1 MAKWRQCAL
10 TFVARHPPVGS
21 RQSASSFLPVMACD
35 PQEHEKILDMC
46 ASPGGKSCYLA
57 ALMKNTGSLFSN
69 DANEKRW
76 VRAAAGASRGVLV
89 LCRSAPGAACQACS
103 HS

>member
-1 MAKWRQCAL
+1 MQCVLRCRLLTGVWR
-10 TFVARHPPVGS
+10 VA

-35 PQEHEKILDMC
+35 PKEHEKVLDMC

-76 VRAAAGASRGVLV
+76 VRAGAAAAVGRGASL
-89 LCRSAPGAACQACS
+89 AC
-103 HS
+103 

>member
-1 MAKWRQCAL
+1 MPSVLRRSLL
-10 TFVARHPPVGS
+10 TVDSRVA

-35 PQEHEKILDMC
+35 PKEHEKVLDMC

-76 VRAAAGASRGVLV
+76 VHPRAAAAVGRGV
-89 LCRSAPGAACQACS
+89 RGDSGAW
-103 HS
+103 